1 MPAMRRRGLQHTR
14 PHTRRGTCSSLR
26 KTKGRLSTPGW
37 DNQTRQDGDI
47 AVTTLLIPAGR
58 GAWVRTVGC
67 PDPWQLHADTPIEI
81 NANPNATE
89 PGQIVS
95 ARLMTLC
102 EQAAETD

>member
-1 MPAMRRRGLQHTR
+1 MNVCQACECEWTGGTR
-14 PHTRRGTCSSLR
+14 CPQCGA
-26 KTKGRLSTPGW
+26 GDYST
-37 DNQTRQDGDI
+37 QDPT
-47 AVTTLLIPAGR
+47 TTLLIPAGR